1 MDQSD
6 AVPDAPRPPDSPAA
20 ASTPA
25 PGHAW
30 GEELGRA
37 HDTSDALAVGRF
49 TLDGE
54 PIYLNRGMCTVL
66 GGATPDRPRR
76 DYLVNPSFAQ
86 LLAGGT
92 EGLLFA
98 GWLTVGDGY
107 RTSRTLHGQV
117 YRKGAEVLILGE
129 YDVVELDRFKPINDT
144 HGHAAGDTVLQ
155 SVAQRLKRSVRDT
168 DSVARLGG
176 DEFVVVLRDVE
187 APEHARQVAHEIQA
201 ALIKPIWLSGLS
213 VGMSASIGI
222 ALGPLAG
229 ETAED
234 LLHRADQAMYAA
246 KRVRPPPHP
255 LPGRMGP
262 LASRRGHLGPEP
274 LDQAGD

>member
-1 MDQSD
+1 MRT
-6 AVPDAPRPPDSPAA
+6 A
-20 ASTPA
+20 
-25 PGHAW
+25 
-30 GEELGRA
+30 
-37 HDTSDALAVGRF
+37 
-49 TLDGE
+49 
-54 PIYLNRGMCTVL
+54 L

-98 GWLTVGDGY
+98 GWLTLGDGY

-155 SVAQRLKRSVRDT
+155 TVAERLKRSVRDT

-176 DEFVVVLRDVE
+176 DEFVVVLRDID
-187 APEHARQVAHEIQA
+187 APEHARQLARKIQA
-201 ALIKPIWLSGLS
+201 ALTKPIWLSGLS
-213 VGMSASIGI
+213 VRVSASIGI
-222 ALGPLAG
+222 ALGPQAG
-229 ETAED
+229 ETPED

-255 LPGRMGP
+255 LPGRMDP
-262 LASRRGHLGPEP
+262 LANRRGHPDHKP
-274 LDQAGD
+274 HDQAGD